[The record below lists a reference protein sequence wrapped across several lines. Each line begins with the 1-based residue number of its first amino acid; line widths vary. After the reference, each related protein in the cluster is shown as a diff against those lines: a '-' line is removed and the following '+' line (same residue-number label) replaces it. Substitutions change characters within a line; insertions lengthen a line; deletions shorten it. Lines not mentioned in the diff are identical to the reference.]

1 MKIAYLILAHNTP
14 RHLSRLVAA
23 LSSESNGIFIHLD
36 RKSNEHDFRITEGP
50 GLHVAEERVAVYWGD
65 FSQVEATLVI
75 LRAALA
81 DPRHFD
87 RFVLLSGSDYP
98 LRSASYIEQFFARNS
113 DKEFINL
120 VRMPSQEAG
129 KPLSRLTTYRVRPGE
144 PTIGRIVR
152 TVLMKLQIQA
162 SRRDFTLYLR
172 DLVPYGGS
180 TWWGLSR
187 EACEHI
193 VSFVDEER
201 QVVAFFKNTVCP
213 DEAFFQTIL
222 GNSRFRSR
230 IARNLTYTDWSE
242 GASSPAVITE
252 NHLALLRDH
261 PWFPPDSVYGE
272 GEILFARKFTDGSE
286 SLVARL
292 REQIGEQGPPVAG
305 EEPRR

>member
-23 LSSESNGIFIHLD
+23 LSSESSDFFIHID
-36 RKSNEHDFRITEGP
+36 RKSNADDFRTTERP
-50 GLHVAEERVAVYWGD
+50 GVHFAEERVAVFWGD

-81 DPRHFD
+81 DPRDFD

-98 LRSASYIEQFFARNS
+98 LRSASYVEQFFARNA

-120 VRMPSQEAG
+120 VTMPSQEAG
-129 KPLSRLTTYRVRPGE
+129 KPLSRLTTYQVRPGE

-152 TVLMKLQIQA
+152 KALMKLRIKA
-162 SRRDFTLYLR
+162 SRRDYTLYLR

-187 EACEHI
+187 EACEHV
-193 VSFVDEER
+193 VSFVDTES

-213 DEAFFQTIL
+213 DESFFQTIL
-222 GNSRFRSR
+222 GNSPFRSR
-230 IARNLTYTDWSE
+230 IARNLTYTDWRE
-242 GASSPAVITE
+242 GRSSPDVITVKHIE
-252 NHLALLRDH
+252 
-261 PWFPPDSVYGE
+261 F
-272 GEILFARKFTDGSE
+272 
-286 SLVARL
+286 
-292 REQIGEQGPPVAG
+292 
-305 EEPRR
+305 

>member
-23 LSSESNGIFIHLD
+23 LSSESSGFFIHLD
-36 RKSNEHDFRITEGP
+36 RKSNEEDFRNIEGP
-50 GLHVAEERVAVYWGD
+50 GVHLAEERVAVYWGD
-65 FSQVEATLVI
+65 FSQVEATLLI

-81 DPRHFD
+81 DPRDFD

-98 LRSASYIEQFFARNS
+98 LRSASFIEQFFARNA

-120 VRMPSQEAG
+120 VTMPSQEAG

-144 PTIGRIVR
+144 PTVGRIVR
-152 TVLMKLQIQA
+152 KALMKLRIQA
-162 SRRDFTLYLR
+162 SRRDYTLYLR

-187 EACEHI
+187 EACEHV
-193 VSFVDEER
+193 VSFVDRES

-213 DEAFFQTIL
+213 DESFFQTIL
-222 GNSRFRSR
+222 GNSRFKSR

-242 GASSPAVITE
+242 GSSSPAVITDK
-252 NHLALLRDH
+252 HLEFFRGH
-261 PWFPPDSVYGE
+261 PSFPPDSVYGE
-272 GEILFARKFTDGSE
+272 GEMLFARKFPDGSE
-286 SLVARL
+286 SLVASL
-292 REQIGEQGPPVAG
+292 REQIEEQGAPAVNKG
-305 EEPRR
+305 